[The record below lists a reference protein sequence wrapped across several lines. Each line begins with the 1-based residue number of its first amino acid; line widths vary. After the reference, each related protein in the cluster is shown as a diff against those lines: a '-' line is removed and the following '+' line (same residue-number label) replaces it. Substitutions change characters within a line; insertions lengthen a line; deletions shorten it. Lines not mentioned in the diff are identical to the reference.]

1 MLTDSFGRPHTYL
14 RISLTDVCN
23 FRCLYCMPDEDYAF
37 LPREKRMEAR
47 EIGALASVFCRLG
60 INKIRLTGGEPLVRK
75 DFPFILELLSP
86 LGTELLLTTNGLLL
100 RHHLQAIQQAGIR
113 KVNVSLD
120 SLRPETFAR
129 YTQRPVFQEVW
140 DNILHLL
147 EHNFQVKINVVAIKD
162 QTEKELFDF
171 LDCTRDLPLDIRFI
185 ELMPFEGNGW
195 NPAQVITSGE
205 LLQLA
210 KSKYMV
216 EKMEDKPHSTS
227 QKYKI
232 PGHAGTFAFIPTM
245 SQPFCGDCN
254 RLRLTADGKIKNCLF
269 GREELDLL
277 GLLRSGGD
285 VEARIR
291 ESISRKHARMG
302 GQFPENFL
310 DAQAGSV
317 QNRSMIRI
325 GG

>member
-1 MLTDSFGRPHTYL
+1 
-14 RISLTDVCN
+14 
-23 FRCLYCMPDEDYAF
+23 
-37 LPREKRMEAR
+37 
-47 EIGALASVFCRLG
+47 
-60 INKIRLTGGEPLVRK
+60 
-75 DFPFILELLSP
+75 
-86 LGTELLLTTNGLLL
+86 
-100 RHHLQAIQQAGIR
+100 
-113 KVNVSLD
+113 
-120 SLRPETFAR
+120 
-129 YTQRPVFQEVW
+129 
-140 DNILHLL
+140 
-147 EHNFQVKINVVAIKD
+147 
-162 QTEKELFDF
+162 
-171 LDCTRDLPLDIRFI
+171 
-185 ELMPFEGNGW
+185 MPFEGNGW

-302 GQFPENFL
+302 GQFPENSL